1 MHFLVVSDESLTV
14 NPLIQCDECDHLAN
28 SAESLNCHKEEQI
41 FSILKSFFLDFSL
54 WREKSFINWLEGL
67 LICFNWWIFQVRGMR
82 NEDIHIK
89 DKIMK
94 LFEYLDDAQWS
105 RVPL

>member
-41 FSILKSFFLDFSL
+41 FSILKSFFSILVC
-54 WREKSFINWLEGL
+54 EGKK
-67 LICFNWWIFQVRGMR
+67 V
-82 NEDIHIK
+82 
-89 DKIMK
+89 
-94 LFEYLDDAQWS
+94 LFTD
-105 RVPL
+105 